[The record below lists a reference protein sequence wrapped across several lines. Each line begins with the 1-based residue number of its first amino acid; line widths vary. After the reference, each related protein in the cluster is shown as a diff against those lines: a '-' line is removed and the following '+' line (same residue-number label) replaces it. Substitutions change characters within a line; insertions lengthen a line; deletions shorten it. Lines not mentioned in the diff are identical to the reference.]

1 MKKSYS
7 IMGLLAASFSFV
19 CSHSVSA
26 SRPVTIVL
34 DQTGVANLRLQTV
47 EVEERD
53 FETTVFAIGR
63 IEEIPAQ
70 HSVLSSRIAGRVV
83 GLNVFEGDVVAQG
96 DVIARIETRQIGDP
110 PPSIE
115 LKAPQGGLVI
125 NSHIRLGQ
133 PVQPDVELMDISDR
147 SSLWAVAKIPENEAA
162 RVHLGSLAYIH
173 VPALGAERLEATLI
187 RFGVNV
193 DRRAGA
199 LEGIFRVDNQD
210 GRLRPG
216 MRAEFSVVLDSRSDV
231 LAVPRDAIQGDP
243 ASRVV
248 FVKDFDLPNAFVRVP
263 VVIGERNDRF
273 VEVKRGLFPG
283 DEVVTQGSYSLGFV
297 GAGSSISL
305 KEALDAAHGHE
316 HNEDG
321 SEITADQEKK
331 AAKLA
336 QQGEGPA
343 GKSVDGRS
351 RLLMIYAAVVSVLF
365 LVVLQRLLNQRRLA
379 GGDQS

>member
-1 MKKSYS
+1 
-7 IMGLLAASFSFV
+7 MGLLAASFSFV

-297 GAGSSISL
+297 GTGSSISL

-321 SEITADQEKK
+321 SEIAADQEKK